1 MRAGEQI
8 VVVLIFVV
16 VMMLSAFCGITRY
29 NECRR
34 IHPWWYCMEG
44 K

>member
-1 MRAGEQI
+1 MRKENI
-8 VVVLIFVV
+8 VAVALFVVL
-16 VMMLSAFCGITRY
+16 MALSVACGVQRY

-34 IHPWWYCMEG
+34 IHPWWYCMGG